1 MRLFN
6 PDSPLMQFL
15 TRLADLVILN
25 ILWILFSLPIFTLGA
40 STTALY
46 RSVLTLI
53 DGGGSSTVLLFWN
66 AFRSNFKQSTLL
78 FLVLFVP
85 FALIL
90 MDLWLLLFSTLE
102 LPALMR
108 GICLLPAILFF
119 IALNYVYPLAAQFEN
134 TIRGTLKNA
143 LLLAIAN
150 LPISLVV
157 LVLSLLPLIVFLF
170 ATQFF
175 FQSLIVW
182 FLIGFSLI
190 AQCNAYLLRRVFRKY
205 FPPDET
211 QITE

>member
-1 MRLFN
+1 MRDLWDKPWF
-6 PDSPLMQFL
+6 SLL
-15 TRLADLVILN
+15 TKLTYSAYLN
-25 ILWILFSLPIFTLGA
+25 ILWLICSLPIFTIGA
-40 STTALY
+40 STTALFY
-46 RSVLTLI
+46 CTLKMAEDRDEGLTRM
-53 DGGGSSTVLLFWN
+53 FFR

-190 AQCNAYLLRRVFRKY
+190 AQCNAYLLLRVFRKY
-205 FPPDET
+205 FPPDEP